1 MNVVADSSMA
11 LNFSHPLVPPR
22 ANISMETVAVQGN
35 PLMLSCNPT
44 GQPAPSITWFRGPAQ
59 IQDDARIAVDSLGRL
74 LFSIV
79 FSTDAGSYRCIVSN
93 EVGTDSAT
101 TELRV
106 LGKSELLH

>member
-1 MNVVADSSMA
+1 MA
-11 LNFSHPLVPPR
+11 LNFSHSLVSPR

-59 IQDDARIAVDSLGRL
+59 IQELDDARIAVDSLGRL

-79 FSTDAGSYRCIVSN
+79 FSTDAGSYSCIVSN
-93 EVGTDSAT
+93 EVGTDSAA

-106 LGKSELLH
+106 LGKSELLQ